1 MNHFWEVIAS
11 NALVATGLAL
21 GVALLSRVWKNTA
34 AIHLLWV
41 IVLFKFFTP
50 PIVTAQLPFAANW
63 LSSATHTELLDR
75 PAVSL
80 AFESS
85 KQAATRL
92 AANTDDSAET
102 NSAVNRER
110 YISPVLGDGKPWS
123 LTAILATIW
132 ILGSVC
138 IATSYTIRVRRFAR
152 LLQDVDQPSRDI
164 STTVDRLAG
173 QLGLRRVPSVVMTPS
188 VVPPLVWCVGLRP
201 RLILPARLFDR
212 LSETSQAAILAH
224 ELTHVRRGDYLVRFL
239 ELAATTLFWWHP
251 VVWWACAQLHDLEEQ
266 CCDRR
271 ALELVPDEARTYAA
285 ALVETLEFLSEQP
298 RVLVPLPTAI
308 YSAGSLSRRIR
319 MLAQNRVSQ
328 LHVGSAVLVAMIA
341 ALPLVV
347 AFAGETSKAEQ
358 GAGKEAA
365 NVGDSM
371 AAAVLSGRVT
381 NKAGEPLAGARV
393 RVAIPGTDM
402 RFLDERPKLKK
413 LEAIADGDGNYR
425 LEITGITKPTKIS
438 IDAMKPGYRKLAG
451 TLMSGGD
458 QKNIEVAP
466 GAKAQASLTLMPS
479 LYVKGVVVDKQ
490 GKPVAG
496 VEVAANAN
504 WKKASGGIER
514 TVTNADG
521 SFELFNYPTEV
532 PNDKDG
538 KAKGTVGF
546 LHPSYLMGEIDNI
559 YAHSEGERERQ
570 RIVLHSGTKI
580 AGTVVDTD
588 GKPVAGVMVVVGSH
602 DGFSRKAQLTD
613 ANGNFNLQGLKAG
626 KTNLRAHALNLKQ
639 KLELPIDLIADMSNL
654 EVRLKPVRLS
664 AEPKS
669 FDVLGMQLTDN
680 SPELQGVYD
689 LYDPCGALILNPG
702 KDSKRF
708 KIGELAEGYTFWMAG
723 DERVNNVREFIR
735 GILAEVDKQTG
746 DTYSVRVVYNFDRP
760 EMAGS
765 NTQYMKLTKSDVEQ
779 LKSVLSEV
787 TEK

>member
-1 MNHFWEVIAS
+1 MNHFWEIIAS

-75 PAVSL
+75 PAASL

-85 KQAATRL
+85 KQAATRI
-92 AANTDDSAET
+92 AANAGDFAMT
-102 NSAVNRER
+102 NNAVNRER
-110 YISPVLGDGKPWS
+110 CVSPVLVDGKPWS

-138 IATSYTIRVRRFAR
+138 IAISYTIRVRRFAR

-173 QLGLRRVPSVVMTPS
+173 QLGLRRVPSVVMTPC

-212 LSETSQAAILAH
+212 LSETSQAAVLAH
-224 ELTHVRRGDYLVRFL
+224 ELTHIRRGDYLVRFL

-266 CCDRR
+266 CCDSR
-271 ALELVPDEARTYAA
+271 ALELVPNQARAYAA
-285 ALVETLEFLSEQP
+285 ALVDTLEFLSEQP

-319 MLAQNRVSQ
+319 MLAQNHTSR
-328 LHVGSAVLVAMIA
+328 LHVRSVALVAVIA

-347 AFAGETSKAEQ
+347 AFAGEAPEKKSETAKAADEP
-358 GAGKEAA
+358 ASAP
-365 NVGDSM
+365 
-371 AAAVLSGRVT
+371 VLSGRVT

-393 RVAIPGTDM
+393 RVAIPATDM

-413 LEAIADGDGNYR
+413 LEAIADGEGNYR

-458 QKNIEVAP
+458 QKDIEVAP
-466 GAKAQASLTLMPS
+466 GAKAEASLTLMPS
-479 LYVKGVVVDKQ
+479 LYVKGIVVDKQ
-490 GKPVAG
+490 GKPVVG
-496 VEVAANAN
+496 VEVGANAN

-532 PNDKDG
+532 PNDEDG
-538 KAKGTVGF
+538 KAVGTVGF
-546 LHPSYLMGEIDNI
+546 FHPNYLHDEIDDI
-559 YAHSEGERERQ
+559 YALGEHERERQ
-570 RIVLHSGTKI
+570 RIVLSSGHKI
-580 AGTVVDTD
+580 AGTVVDAD
-588 GKPVAGVMVVVGSH
+588 GKPVAGVMVVAGAH

-626 KTNLRAHALNLKQ
+626 KTRLRAHALDLKQ
-639 KLELPIDLIADMSNL
+639 KLELPIDLIADMSSL
-654 EVRLKPVRLS
+654 EVRLKPIKL
-664 AEPKS
+664 ATEPKS

-680 SPELQGVYD
+680 SPELQDVYD
-689 LYDPCGALILNPG
+689 LYDPRGALILNPG
-702 KDSKRF
+702 KDSQRF
-708 KIGELAEGYTFWMAG
+708 KIGDLAEGYTFWMAG

-746 DTYSVRVVYNFDRP
+746 DKYSVRVVYNFDQP
-760 EMAGS
+760 ELAGS

-779 LKSVLSEV
+779 LKSVLAEL
-787 TEK
+787 KKD